1 MSRQALDELKR
12 QIRLLEYLQAH
23 DWQPARQL
31 SRGRLMGLCPLH
43 SDHRPSF
50 LVDTSKSL
58 FYCYGCGR
66 GGDVIR
72 FAELYH
78 QVKFPEALALLQQ
91 WHSRPPLLHQATDFY
106 RIQLHRHGEAI
117 AYLQRRSPAPPLE
130 FNAGLGF
137 SAALH
142 AADEGRHG
150 EFEHTGS
157 DGSSAGERMQRAGV
171 WAGMLAEEMAAGQD
185 RAEDVVRA
193 LIVDEG
199 VPDRGHRKDL
209 MDPFLRRAGVGCAS
223 HPVYGVIC
231 VIDLASAGPPR

>member
-1 MSRQALDELKR
+1 MVRCL
-12 QIRLLEYLQAH
+12 
-23 DWQPARQL
+23 
-31 SRGRLMGLCPLH
+31 
-43 SDHRPSF
+43 
-50 LVDTSKSL
+50 
-58 FYCYGCGR
+58 GCGVTAAFLLFGSAAVAR
-66 GGDVIR
+66 PDDEGGLPSAV
-72 FAELYH
+72 FAEVNWVRAHPAEYAEQLRAAP
-78 QVKFPEALALLQQ
+78 QT
-91 WHSRPPLLHQATDFY
+91 ATT
-106 RIQLHRHGEAI
+106 REAI
-117 AYLQRRSPAPPLE
+117 AFLERHAPAPPLA

-142 AADEGRHG
+142 ATDEGRHG
-150 EFEHTGS
+150 EFEHTGT

-171 WAGMLAEEMAAGQD
+171 WAGMLAEEMAAGED

-231 VIDLASAGPPR
+231 VIDLASAAPR

>member
-1 MSRQALDELKR
+1 VGR
-12 QIRLLEYLQAH
+12 YL
-23 DWQPARQL
+23 
-31 SRGRLMGLCPLH
+31 
-43 SDHRPSF
+43 
-50 LVDTSKSL
+50 
-58 FYCYGCGR
+58 GCGVAATLLLFGSAAVAQPTH
-66 GGDVIR
+66 GGDLSSAVL
-72 FAELYH
+72 AEVNWVRAHPGEYADQLRAAP
-78 QVKFPEALALLQQ
+78 Q
-91 WHSRPPLLHQATDFY
+91 SATT
-106 RIQLHRHGEAI
+106 REAI
-117 AYLQRRSPAPPLE
+117 AYLERRVPAPPLE
-130 FNAGLGF
+130 FNAGLGL
-137 SAALH
+137 SAAMH
-142 AADEGRHG
+142 ATDEGRHG